1 MIRHIVYRN
10 QLLFLTRDDAG
21 DVFLKLVIVFRLD
34 ETLPAFDGEHDMEID
49 LRVGICHTPKMPLL
63 AELENLYLAWF
74 YRDFAPMAL
83 PVTSSIPQVI
93 RERAFVRHERA
104 KDAGEFRACGGK
116 IRELEHAPFLETNQ
130 KDAFAVLRHDA
141 AGVNDVPPCCRRKPA
156 PFQPK
161 V

>member
-1 MIRHIVYRN
+1 VIRHIVYRN
-10 QLLFLTRDDAG
+10 QLLLLSRDDAS
-21 DVFLKLVIVFRLD
+21 DVFLKFVVMFWFY
-34 ETLPAFDGEHDMEID
+34 EALPAFDGEHDMEID
-49 LRVGICHTPKMPLL
+49 LCVGICLPLL
-63 AELENLYLAWF
+63 AELENLYLVWF
-74 YRDFAPMAL
+74 YRDFAPTAL
-83 PVTSSIPQVI
+83 PVTSSIPQVV

-116 IRELEHAPFLETNQ
+116 IRELEHAPFLEANQ

-141 AGVNDVPPCCRRKPA
+141 AGVNDVPLCCRRKPA